1 MILVLKGIFLIAL
14 KLSVYLVQFHV
25 NLVKQVIS
33 PNVLVVSEDIMKLLL
48 TIKQDVPNVSVIV
61 LLVQIALHVQNA
73 VKVTHFQVIQ
83 QSAQYLALLNAPPV
97 MKPIQQSV

>member
-1 MILVLKGIFLIAL
+1 MILVLKGIFSTVLES
-14 KLSVYLVQFHV
+14 SVYLAPFHV
-25 NLVKQVIS
+25 NLVKQAIS
-33 PNVLVVSEDIMKLLL
+33 PNALAVSEDIMKLLL

-61 LLVQIALHVQNA
+61 LLVQIVLHVQNA

-97 MKPIQQSV
+97 MRLIQQSV